1 MDGVGRDVLINI
13 GGWSIIATLVGV
25 IYRNVCDKIS
35 KLTDSA
41 VSKDVCNEI
50 QGNFCR
56 EIAETKEYIKDMRKE
71 VLDGMK
77 EIKQEIKNGNR
88 K

>member
-1 MDGVGRDVLINI
+1 MDGIGRDVLVNI
-13 GGWSIIATLVGV
+13 GGWSIIAVLVGV
-25 IYRNVCDKIS
+25 IYRNVCDKIL
-35 KLTDSA
+35 KLSETT
-41 VSKDVCNEI
+41 VSKEVCNEI

-56 EIAETKEYIKDMRKE
+56 EISETKEYIKDMRKE

-77 EIKQEIKNGNR
+77 EIKQEIKYVR